1 MDSREKAV
9 QNKDKAAR
17 LNTAWGVGAVQA
29 RYSDD
34 GHWYAA
40 LARFPAALF
49 DRNGYLYFATEQ
61 EYRTAPLSIGKQ
73 ISVPMPGISALPGYV
88 RVGDSDPPALDAVDD
103 ISVAEGHELL
113 RLHRSRERN
122 RGLVARKKRRVL
134 TQMGRLECEACGFDF
149 AAVYGEL
156 GAGFAECHHTQ
167 PLAQA
172 AGERRTALTDL
183 AVVCANCHRML
194 HRRPW
199 RTVSEL
205 SQLLRSLRAG
215 NSAEPGAAADGAS

>member
-1 MDSREKAV
+1 MEVENFGRAY
-9 QNKDKAAR
+9 QH
-17 LNTAWGVGAVQA
+17 
-29 RYSDD
+29 SDHVRSHID
-34 GHWYAA
+34 PQSAQLYEY
-40 LARFPAALF
+40 LLLTYLQKETP
-49 DRNGYLYFATEQ
+49 DR
-61 EYRTAPLSIGKQ
+61 I
-73 ISVPMPGISALPGYV
+73 
-88 RVGDSDPPALDAVDD
+88 ALDAVDD
-103 ISVAEGHELL
+103 ISVAEGRELL

-134 TQMGRLECEACGFDF
+134 TKTGRLECEACGFDF

-167 PLAQA
+167 PLAQG

-215 NSAEPGAAADGAS
+215 NSVEPNAGAIRRI